1 MHKSTESCQIDFA
14 FTAYS
19 LYIFAGELNFS
30 NIVEAAMKTV
40 PYILTFL
47 LLTTLSDAQLKKRV
61 AVSVFEDRSGAGYN
75 HLGAGVADMLVTALV
90 KSGKFIVIERAE
102 LDKVLN
108 EQKLGESGLVTPESA
123 PKIGKLLGAE
133 LFVVGSVSEFGTKES
148 NIGGS
153 VPLFGAALKTKT
165 ARAVVD
171 VRLVNT
177 TSGEI
182 IAAETKEGSESSTG
196 VAVSYES
203 IDFNNMDSWD
213 DTDAGK
219 ATREAVNGVVE
230 LITEN
235 MTKIPWM
242 GKILKVNADGTVLMK
257 PGSEGNVKPG
267 MDFDVFRVGE
277 DVIDPDTGM
286 SLGAEETKVATIKVT
301 DDALKGKAA
310 KAKVIDGKDL
320 QNNDVVRE
328 PN

>member
-1 MHKSTESCQIDFA
+1 
-14 FTAYS
+14 
-19 LYIFAGELNFS
+19 
-30 NIVEAAMKTV
+30 MKTLPFV
-40 PYILTFL
+40 LAL
-47 LLTTLSDAQLKKRV
+47 LLYVSFSDAQLKKRV
-61 AVSVFEDRSGAGYN
+61 AVATFEDKSGSGYN
-75 HLGAGVADMLVTALV
+75 HLGSGVADMLTTALV
-90 KSGKFIVIERAE
+90 KSGKFIVIERQE
-102 LDKVLN
+102 LEKVLD

-123 PKIGKLLGAE
+123 PKVGKLLGAE

-219 ATREAVNGVVE
+219 ATREAVDGVVE

-267 MDFDVFRVGE
+267 MTFDVFRVGE

-286 SLGAEETKVATIKVT
+286 SLGAEETKIGTIKVT

-310 KAKVIDGKDL
+310 KAKVTDGKDL
-320 QNNDVVRE
+320 QNNDIVRE
-328 PN
+328 PK

>member
-1 MHKSTESCQIDFA
+1 MKLLSILLSISLLSTI
-14 FTAYS
+14 
-19 LYIFAGELNFS
+19 
-30 NIVEAAMKTV
+30 
-40 PYILTFL
+40 
-47 LLTTLSDAQLKKRV
+47 SDAQLKKRV
-61 AVSVFEDRSGAGYN
+61 AVSVFEDRSGSGYN
-75 HLGAGVADMLVTALV
+75 HLGAGVADMLTTALV
-90 KSGKFIVIERAE
+90 KSGKFIVIERQE
-102 LDKVLN
+102 LDKVLA

-123 PKIGKLLGAE
+123 PKVGKLLGAE

-148 NIGGS
+148 NVGGS

-182 IAAETKEGSESSTG
+182 IAAETKEGSESTTG
-196 VAVSYES
+196 VSVSYES

-219 ATREAVNGVVE
+219 ATREAVDGVIE

-242 GKILKVNADGTVLMK
+242 GKILKVNADGTLLMK
-257 PGSEGNVKPG
+257 PGADGNVKPG
-267 MDFDVFRVGE
+267 MEFDVYRVGE

-286 SLGAEETKVATIKVT
+286 SLGAEETKIGTIKVT

-310 KAKVIDGKDL
+310 KATVQDGKGI

-328 PN
+328 QK

>member
-1 MHKSTESCQIDFA
+1 
-14 FTAYS
+14 
-19 LYIFAGELNFS
+19 
-30 NIVEAAMKTV
+30 MKTTAFF
-40 PYILTFL
+40 LTVFL
-47 LLTTLSDAQLKKRV
+47 LVSFSDAQLKKRV
-61 AVSVFEDRSGAGYN
+61 AVSVFEDRSGSGYN
-75 HLGAGVADMLVTALV
+75 HLGSGVADMLTTALV

-102 LDKVLN
+102 LDKVLE

-123 PKIGKLLGAE
+123 PKVGKLLGAE

-148 NIGGS
+148 NVGGS

-182 IAAETKEGSESSTG
+182 IAAETKEGSESTTG
-196 VAVSYES
+196 VSVSYED

-219 ATREAVNGVVE
+219 ATREAVDGVVE

-235 MTKIPWM
+235 MKNIPWS
-242 GKILKVNADGTVLMK
+242 GKVLKVNADGTLLMK
-257 PGSEGNVKPG
+257 PGSDGNVKPG
-267 MDFDVFRVGE
+267 MEFDVFRVGE

-286 SLGAEETKVATIKVT
+286 SLGAEETKVGSIKVT

-310 KAKVIDGKDL
+310 KAKITEGKDFK
-320 QNNDVVRE
+320 NNDIVRE
-328 PN
+328 QK